1 MLENNELYKK
11 VLQSLEEE
19 QKKVQDNF
27 GRFELETNEYKE
39 IFKRVVEF
47 LKKKNSENEID
58 FELLDKF
65 IDYLVKEEYLPEKK
79 DYRKLQQLKLK
90 LMADFADRTEKI
102 DREFDQLFSACEK
115 IKNSQVS
122 KTKAFQRESY
132 KYKSELEY
140 YAQVQAVLEG
150 ILKERFIS
158 TEELKTLKE
167 YIDTKNLANDEDCAE
182 LFQEIILHNAVV
194 LANQYEQVLA
204 SIEAKRKVQEEKKK
218 KVKKEKQ
225 QKQQPASKKDSKG
238 TRDKDIGS
246 KEVAVSAPKEE
257 KQVDEF
263 KLDLEDADF
272 KEIYDRINELLE
284 ADFKTN
290 EVFLSYVET
299 EDLDYE
305 RALDMVDA
313 IGDPLT
319 NIKSLLKVKVM
330 PAILA
335 GEVENYKE
343 LLFFYL
349 DEYDRYVKQQEK
361 LDWDKKLRDSNN
373 EELLEKIHSAQALI
387 KACEDIDSQE
397 SKGKLKGFLSP
408 VESRVQK
415 VIEHI
420 ISSEHIDQEFLDESN
435 EELSTT
441 LQILEDAAKPFIK
454 EEQKVEGDILSN
466 SSNLIL
472 FSDSVGLDEMI
483 AKEGH
488 TDPNALAIVLDGL
501 ENLANDE
508 NIVTTN
514 AHRVQHNREK
524 TEIKSYRKGDWRIFY
539 KVTKAD
545 NLEKIYHKKMSAIY
559 IVDIGYGSSDGKIK
573 SRMIDRAYH
582 AGVERE
588 PEFSRFVE
596 MLNSDN
602 LDETMDLVISQT
614 SKMKGYIEKSKN
626 SSLGGDPSAK

>member
-11 VLQSLEEE
+11 VLQSLDEE

-27 GRFELETNEYKE
+27 ERFELETKEYNEVLK
-39 IFKRVVEF
+39 KVVEF

-122 KTKAFQRESY
+122 KTKSFQRESY

-140 YAQVQAVLEG
+140 YTQVQAVLEG
-150 ILKERFIS
+150 ISKERFIS

-167 YIDTKNLANDEDCAE
+167 YIDTKNLASDEDCAE

-194 LANQYEQVLA
+194 LENQYKQVLA

-218 KVKKEKQ
+218 KIKQEKQ
-225 QKQQPASKKDSKG
+225 QKEQPASKKDSKG
-238 TRDKDIGS
+238 TRDKDTG
-246 KEVAVSAPKEE
+246 EVTVSAPKEE

-299 EDLDYE
+299 ENLDYE

-343 LLFFYL
+343 LLFLYL
-349 DEYDRYVKQQEK
+349 DEYDRYVKQKEK

-387 KACEDIDSQE
+387 KTCEDMDPQE
-397 SKGKLKGFLSP
+397 SKGMLKGFLSP

-420 ISSEHIDQEFLDESN
+420 ISSEHTDQAFLDESN

-441 LQILEDAAKPFIK
+441 LQILEDAVKPFIK
-454 EEQKVEGDILSN
+454 EDKKFESELLNN

-472 FSDSVGLDEMI
+472 LSDSVGLDEMI

-501 ENLANDE
+501 ENLSKDE

-524 TEIKSYRKGDWRIFY
+524 TEIKSYRKGNWRIFY

-545 NLEKIYHKKMSAIY
+545 NLEKICHKKMNAIY
-559 IVDIGYGSSDGKIK
+559 IVDIGYGGSDGKTK
-573 SRMIDRAYH
+573 SRMVDRAYH

-602 LDETMDLVISQT
+602 LDKTMELVISQT
-614 SKMKGYIEKSKN
+614 SKLKGYIEKSKN